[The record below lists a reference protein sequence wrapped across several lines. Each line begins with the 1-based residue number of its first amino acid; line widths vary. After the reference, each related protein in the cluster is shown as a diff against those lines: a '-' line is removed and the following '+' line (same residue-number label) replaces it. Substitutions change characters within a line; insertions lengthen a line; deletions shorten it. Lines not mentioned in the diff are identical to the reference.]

1 MRFRGALVAVLV
13 LAAGALAPAGAFAQQ
28 ARLIAARVMPSIVFI
43 EVTTPD
49 GDFLGSGFVVAP
61 GIVATAYH
69 VVEGMTS
76 GTVRFVNRT
85 GEVAID
91 AILAFDPA
99 RDLALI
105 AVDTGNAKPLPLA
118 DSSQVTVGD
127 PVWALGN
134 PEGFEGTISEGIVS
148 AVRLGDGIA
157 NLQITNSTF
166 PGSSGG
172 PIVNAFAEVV
182 GVLLSGIGET
192 LNFVA
197 VSNDVATM
205 LGQVGATVPP
215 QVAAQPAS
223 PPAVADAPAPASG
236 EQPAAA
242 DPAMFAGLA
251 PTYGTLAL
259 AAGFSPDPAVV
270 EGIAGGAVAANS
282 RSAGCN
288 GFVSN
293 SPDVILDYTAGT
305 LNLYLSALSA
315 TDTTLQV
322 LSPDGQW
329 HCDDDGAGDR
339 NPLVTITQ
347 PDSGLYLIWLGT
359 FDAGA
364 YPAAVLNIS
373 ELSPN

>member
-1 MRFRGALVAVLV
+1 MRFRGAMVAVLV

-76 GTVRFVNRT
+76 GTARFVNRT
-85 GEVAID
+85 GEVAINRL
-91 AILAFDPA
+91 LAYDPDK
-99 RDLALI
+99 DLALI
-105 AVDTGNAKPLPLA
+105 AVDTGNATALPLA
-118 DSSQVTVGD
+118 DSSQVTIGD

-148 AVRLGDGIA
+148 AVRLSNGIA

-197 VSNDVATM
+197 VSNDVAAM
-205 LGQVGATVPP
+205 LGQVGATAP
-215 QVAAQPAS
+215 
-223 PPAVADAPAPASG
+223 PPAVADGPAPASG
-236 EQPAAA
+236 EQPFAAN
-242 DPAMFAGLA
+242 PAMFAGLA
-251 PTYGTLAL
+251 PTYGTIAMT
-259 AAGFSPDPAVV
+259 AGFTPDPTVV
-270 EGIAGGAVAANS
+270 EGVAGGDVAANT

-293 SPDVILDYTAGT
+293 SPDVALDYTAGT

-329 HCDDDGAGDR
+329 YCDDDGAGDR